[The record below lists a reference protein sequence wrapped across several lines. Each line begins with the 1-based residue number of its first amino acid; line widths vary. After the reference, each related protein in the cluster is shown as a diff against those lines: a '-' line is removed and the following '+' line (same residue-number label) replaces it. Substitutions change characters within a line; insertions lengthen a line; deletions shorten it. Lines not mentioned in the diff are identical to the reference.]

1 MSSITSWVGER
12 VSPGTRL
19 GYVGSTGY
27 STGPHLHFEI
37 RRYNTPF
44 NPVPLLTGAVA
55 SSRGS
60 AGGAHARET
69 SECSA
74 AARAGGAAAPRGS
87 SWIAR
92 ERLCARR

>member
-1 MSSITSWVGER
+1 
-12 VSPGTRL
+12 
-19 GYVGSTGY
+19 
-27 STGPHLHFEI
+27 
-37 RRYNTPF
+37 
-44 NPVPLLTGAVA
+44 VA